1 MFTVASGGHKGPL
14 RKLFKKVDGKMQ
26 MIDLNDEPFPETDTF
41 VEVKKDHLFYY
52 MVDFLII
59 HVRTQV

>member
-1 MFTVASGGHKGPL
+1 
-14 RKLFKKVDGKMQ
+14 MQ

-41 VEVKKDHLFYY
+41 VEVKKDHWFYY